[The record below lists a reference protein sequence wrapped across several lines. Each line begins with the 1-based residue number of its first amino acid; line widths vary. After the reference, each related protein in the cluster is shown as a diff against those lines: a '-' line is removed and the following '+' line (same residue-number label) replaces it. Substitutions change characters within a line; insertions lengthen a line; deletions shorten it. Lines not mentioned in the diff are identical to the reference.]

1 MILFLESLISFNPY
15 YRFGLQFYCLKFP
28 KIQSQIILI
37 LNFLNMEI
45 SQLNLATDKITN
57 DKTNKL
63 YVQMQE
69 LIKKINEKKISPE
82 TISFI
87 NEKIDE
93 VNATTFTDSQL
104 YKQLKITQN
113 SFIKKLEA
121 DHKIVTKN
129 YYRNLWTAVGMSA
142 FGLPFGLLFGLLM
155 GNIALFAIGL
165 PIGLAIGVGVGTSL
179 DKKAFAE
186 GRQIDI
192 ELKF

>member
-1 MILFLESLISFNPY
+1 
-15 YRFGLQFYCLKFP
+15 
-28 KIQSQIILI
+28 
-37 LNFLNMEI
+37 MEI